1 MKFFVYIVEQRKRMV
16 LHGISKKQWPNRYI
30 YSSMYT
36 LQKKRPKLPIAVE
49 KACMVRKWNDMDHDI
64 LVNIMNR
71 LRVPPPMF
79 GKHWP
84 EYDEY
89 DDFAYCKNYLKA
101 DEMSTLYNSF
111 CVCKSWRLAVLDSVF
126 PPGNVLDLRFLKGR
140 ISREK
145 YCYLFVLINIPNYIF
160 LYPAK

>member
-1 MKFFVYIVEQRKRMV
+1 MV

-49 KACMVRKWNDMDHDI
+49 KTCMVSKWNDMDHDI

-84 EYDEY
+84 EYDED
-89 DDFAYCKNYLKA
+89 DDFAYCENYLKA
-101 DEMSTLYNSF
+101 GEMSTLYNSF

-145 YCYLFVLINIPNYIF
+145 YCYLFVLINIPHYIF